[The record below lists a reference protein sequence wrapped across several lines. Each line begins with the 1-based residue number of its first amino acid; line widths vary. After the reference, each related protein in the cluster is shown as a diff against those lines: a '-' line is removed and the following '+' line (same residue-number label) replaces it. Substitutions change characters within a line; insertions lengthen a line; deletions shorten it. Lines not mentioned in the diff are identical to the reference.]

1 MTETLMDSALLP
13 VEVLEAETEPEPSPS
28 IKDEGSPTDERASSA
43 PVVADES
50 VPADELTERPDTLA
64 PPVLPNVP
72 LQPPRSVA
80 LYIDGDNQSPAI
92 ARDLLA
98 SVRQDL
104 GLDVSRVVLAGNDH
118 GHTVPR
124 WQAALAK
131 EGLAEDR
138 ILALRVPRKPE
149 AADLAVILELGAAM
163 ERHRQGPD
171 LVVIVSRDEW
181 LIGAAE
187 AVRARGCR
195 VWVAY
200 AENDAVPAQTQ
211 LPTLLLPAV
220 QRNQATSKAA
230 TVAPEKPTESMRPTV
245 SAPQSHPRQRP
256 TAKPTAAAPAVQ
268 PTSSHTKLL
277 AQVRAQC
284 KVQPGGGYQANE
296 VGQVLYKLGLT
307 DKAARTRFLKAVP
320 GLREAG
326 AGSTKRL
333 IF

>member
-1 MTETLMDSALLP
+1 MESALWSADTIK
-13 VEVLEAETEPEPSPS
+13 VETEAEPSPGF
-28 IKDEGSPTDERASSA
+28 KDEGSPTDKRASSA
-43 PVVADES
+43 PVMADES
-50 VPADELTERPDTLA
+50 VPADERTERPDTLA
-64 PPVLPNVP
+64 PPVLPSGP

-98 SVRQDL
+98 SIRQDL

-149 AADLAVILELGAAM
+149 AADLAVILELGAAL
-163 ERHRQGPD
+163 ERHRQEPD
-171 LVVIVSRDEW
+171 LVVVVSRDEW

-200 AENDAVPAQTQ
+200 AENEAVPAQTQ

-230 TVAPEKPTESMRPTV
+230 TVAPEKPTESVRPTV
-245 SAPQSHPRQRP
+245 SAPTFTPTTAVP
-256 TAKPTAAAPAVQ
+256 TAKPTAATPAVQ

-277 AQVRAQC
+277 AQIRAQC
-284 KVQPGGGYQANE
+284 KVQPGGGYLANE

-326 AGSTKRL
+326 AGSAKRL

>member
-1 MTETLMDSALLP
+1 MESALWSAEAIK
-13 VEVLEAETEPEPSPS
+13 VEAEPLPGV
-28 IKDEGSPTDERASSA
+28 KDEGSPTDERASSA
-43 PVVADES
+43 PVVAGES
-50 VPADELTERPDTLA
+50 VPADEIVERPEERS
-64 PPVLPNVP
+64 PVAKRIIP

-104 GLDVSRVVLAGNDH
+104 GLEVSRVVLAGNDH

-131 EGLAEDR
+131 EALSEDR
-138 ILALRVPRKPE
+138 IVALCVPKKPE
-149 AADLAVILELGAAM
+149 AADLALILELGAAM

-200 AENDAVPAQTQ
+200 AENDAVPAQTP
-211 LPTLLLPAV
+211 LPTLLLPAIN
-220 QRNQATSKAA
+220 RAQAQVRAA
-230 TVAPEKPTESMRPTV
+230 TAGVKTPTERTLPTV
-245 SAPQSHPRQRP
+245 STSTVPSTPAAP

-268 PTSSHTKLL
+268 PTPSHTKLL

-284 KVQPGGGYQANE
+284 QVQPGGGYLATE
-296 VGQVLYKLGLT
+296 VGQVLYTLGLT
-307 DKAARTRFLKAVP
+307 DKAARTRFLKAID
-320 GLREAG
+320 GLQEAG
-326 AGSTKRL
+326 AGGAKRL

>member
-1 MTETLMDSALLP
+1 MEHALLP
-13 VEVLEAETEPEPSPS
+13 VEAIDAETEPESSPG
-28 IKDEGSPTDERASSA
+28 IQDAESPADDHVFA

-50 VPADELTERPDTLA
+50 ASADALTARPEALT
-64 PPVLPNVP
+64 PVRPGAP

-80 LYIDGDNQSPAI
+80 LYIDGDNQSPSS

-104 GLDVSRVVLAGNDH
+104 GLEVSRVVLAGNDH

-124 WQAALAK
+124 WLTALAN

-171 LVVIVSRDEW
+171 LVVVVSRDEW

-200 AENDAVPAQTQ
+200 AENDAVAAQTP

-220 QRNQATSKAA
+220 QRSQPTGKAA
-230 TVAPEKPTESMRPTV
+230 TAAPEKPTDSLRPTV
-245 SAPQSHPRQRP
+245 PTPTRPPATSVP
-256 TAKPTAAAPAVQ
+256 TAKPTAATPAVQ
-268 PTSSHTKLL
+268 PTPSHTKLL

-284 KVQPGGGYQANE
+284 TLQPGGGYSATE
-296 VGQVLYKLGLT
+296 VGQALYALGLT
-307 DKAARTRFLKAVP
+307 DKAARTRFLKAIP
-320 GLREAG
+320 GLQEAG
-326 AGSTKRL
+326 IGGTKRL